1 MCYCNNIP
9 GFTVNLNDI
18 PGFRQPFPSWHLGL
32 QSEDTLKKKMHT
44 LDVLTVKKDQM
55 QSHKKSEKR
64 FKKMK
69 KKNE

>member
-1 MCYCNNIP
+1 
-9 GFTVNLNDI
+9 
-18 PGFRQPFPSWHLGL
+18 
-32 QSEDTLKKKMHT
+32 MHT